1 MAFLKGRW
9 HVEGVETGFST
20 MEIFYLL
27 QIARLDGFCFLHFAR
42 CPDDTSSF
50 AKDLVLLIGA
60 SSSRIV
66 VGPLCIFEEPLL
78 RDRSRLADD
87 IGKFRKHAAQ
97 LGSTGRVQLLGYM
110 TLQEGGNI

>member
-1 MAFLKGRW
+1 MYEIAKKRW
-9 HVEGVETGFST
+9 TH
-20 MEIFYLL
+20 
-27 QIARLDGFCFLHFAR
+27 
-42 CPDDTSSF
+42 SF

-110 TLQEGGNI
+110 TLYGKASFQYFFLQWQIIFWSITFKRVAIYE